1 MSKLQI
7 HVCTS
12 TRYIGNSSIHL
23 HMFCICKYI
32 LCTTDYL
39 CLSRCIESCGN
50 CVLYSFMLQYCWEE
64 VFPNPS
70 LLPPLYT
77 ALGFRK
83 THQNFFK
90 AAALLFSIFYSI
102 KLIVEWYSSK
112 KYKKYSKQRSRSRY
126 YQVLLLFLTK

>member
-1 MSKLQI
+1 M
-7 HVCTS
+7 
-12 TRYIGNSSIHL
+12 
-23 HMFCICKYI
+23 YI
-32 LCTTDYL
+32 LCITDYL

-90 AAALLFSIFYSI
+90 AAAALLFSIFYSI
-102 KLIVEWYSSK
+102 KLIVEW
-112 KYKKYSKQRSRSRY
+112 
-126 YQVLLLFLTK
+126 